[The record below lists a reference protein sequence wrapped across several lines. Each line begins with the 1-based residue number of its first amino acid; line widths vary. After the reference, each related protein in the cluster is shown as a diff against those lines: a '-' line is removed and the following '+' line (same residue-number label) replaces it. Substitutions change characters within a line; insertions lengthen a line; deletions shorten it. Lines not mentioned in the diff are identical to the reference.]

1 MAMVEPRA
9 VRWHSRFN
17 IERPDHLKLLIS
29 EVGDDLDDTDKLLEE
44 FKSEVAKVKGILF
57 GILVSTTTGMILLA
71 ANLFTGQ
78 L

>member
-1 MAMVEPRA
+1 MAEPPRA
-9 VRWHSRFN
+9 DRWHARYN

-29 EVGDDLDDTDKLLEE
+29 EVGDDLDDTERIVE
-44 FKSEVAKVKGILF
+44 AFKSEVAKVKGILF

-71 ANLFTGQ
+71 ANLLTGQ